1 MIKISESVAV
11 EEVPSSL
18 LKKLFSTILKL
29 TPLQIRNSRSAQ
41 TVEFAAVLFVKNG
54 ARKNLQFALGVP
66 FIVFFNNP
74 DVQGFSTDLFIS
86 MNRMIMLTH
95 GTHEFSIKKCPV
107 GRENISRTGKE
118 ACG

>member
-1 MIKISESVAV
+1 MV
-11 EEVPSSL
+11 ENRVNGVVEKVRSSL

-66 FIVFFNNP
+66 FLGFFNNP
-74 DVQGFSTDLFIS
+74 VCLITLIL
-86 MNRMIMLTH
+86 NLI
-95 GTHEFSIKKCPV
+95 
-107 GRENISRTGKE
+107 
-118 ACG
+118 